1 MRMMKPTLLLGNDI
15 NNVNNDVSWSDLLRD
30 LIHDVNQH
38 LYGDNTID
46 INNFQDKPFPLLYE
60 EIYMKAILSQ
70 DISEYELK
78 KRIAGLVG
86 QIKKNE
92 IHERISTDQYRHLL
106 TTNYEHS
113 LENVHKHSKS
123 SLTNG
128 GLIKES
134 KFNIFRNHELNGT
147 HYWHIHGDGETP
159 NSIVL
164 GYEHYSG
171 QLQQMRNY
179 VVSGTNYTSSKAK
192 LKPLVNRLGQD
203 GFRVESWIDLFFS
216 SHVHIIGLSCD
227 YIESDLWWLFTIR
240 ARRILEKSQFARRYP
255 NFLDVAIQ
263 SRIVYYYP
271 KKYYSKEKDQL
282 LKANRVE
289 TVPIDIED
297 KLSYYHHILDKLE
310 SDYR

>member
-1 MRMMKPTLLLGNDI
+1 MKPTLLLGNDI
-15 NNVNNDVSWSDLLRD
+15 NNVNNHISWTDLLRE
-30 LIHDVNQH
+30 LIDDVNQN
-38 LYGDNTID
+38 LYGENIID
-46 INNFQDKPFPLLYE
+46 IDNFVNKPFPLLYE

-70 DISEYELK
+70 DISEYALK
-78 KRIAGLVG
+78 RRIAGLVEK
-86 QIKKNE
+86 IEKNE
-92 IHERISTDQYRHLL
+92 IHERVSSGEYQHIL

-123 SLTNG
+123 ALSNR

-134 KFNIFRNHELNGT
+134 KFNIFRNHELNGIN
-147 HYWHIHGDGETP
+147 YWHIHGDGEAP

-192 LKPLVNRLGQD
+192 LKPLVNRLGKD
-203 GFRVESWIDLFFS
+203 GFKVESWIDLFFN

-255 NFLDVAIQ
+255 HFLDVAIH

-271 KKYYSKEKDQL
+271 KKFYNKEKDQL
-282 LKANRVE
+282 MRANRIE
-289 TVPIDIED
+289 TIPIDIED
-297 KLSYYHHILDKLE
+297 KLDYYHAILDRIE
-310 SDYR
+310 AEYV

>member
-1 MRMMKPTLLLGNDI
+1 MKPTLLLGNDI
-15 NNVNNDVSWSDLLRD
+15 NNVNNHISWTDLLRE
-30 LIHDVNQH
+30 LIDDVNQH
-38 LYGDNTID
+38 LYGDNIID
-46 INNFQDKPFPLLYE
+46 IDNFANKPFPLLYE

-70 DISEYELK
+70 DISEYTLK

-86 QIKKNE
+86 KIEKNE
-92 IHERISTDQYRHLL
+92 IHERVSSGKYKNLL

-113 LENVHKHSKS
+113 LENVHSHTKAALSNK
-123 SLTNG
+123 

-147 HYWHIHGDGETP
+147 NYWHIHGDGEAP

-192 LKPLVNRLGQD
+192 LKPLVNRLGRD
-203 GFRVESWIDLFFS
+203 DFKVHSWIDLFFN

-240 ARRILEKSQFARRYP
+240 ARRMLEKSQFARRYP
-255 NFLDVAIQ
+255 HFLQVAIN

-271 KKYYSKEKDQL
+271 GKYYHKEKDQL
-282 LKANRVE
+282 MKANGIE
-289 TVPIDIED
+289 TIPIDIED
-297 KLSYYHHILDKLE
+297 KLGYYHTILDRVE
-310 SDYR
+310 AEYD